1 MGHGSCG
8 SAFRVN
14 GVEES
19 NIFVAMPGVSLFSC
33 LLIFLTSLASTA
45 EPVPAPADQRDFTD
59 SINGCAPATILNLLK
74 FSAPE
79 YAAAYHGLLGA
90 DDGVKM
96 RYVVDRYFRNRPSV
110 AYPGQKRW
118 GLHGIESNDLA
129 TGLNELL
136 AESGIENLNA
146 AYLDREEGEDEAG
159 HLLRGRQLMAE
170 SIRQGVMPI
179 LSLRSF
185 VVKHREENQNEP
197 VWEAGIHHYVLIKA
211 LRGESSEVGFDLEVI
226 DPWRGKE
233 TVVHV
238 HREAHGQAFRALRG
252 VEETGVWLDGKPF
265 LQVLAHDLPSLRP
278 QNLEWSERFV
288 VVANFLVGRF

>member
-1 MGHGSCG
+1 ML
-8 SAFRVN
+8 RV
-14 GVEES
+14 S
-19 NIFVAMPGVSLFSC
+19 FFSC
-33 LLIFLTSLASTA
+33 LLVFLTSFLAA
-45 EPVPAPADQRDFTD
+45 EDPAPIPTDQRDFAD
-59 SINGCAPATILNLLK
+59 SVNGCAPATILNLLK

-79 YAAAYHGLLGA
+79 FRAAYHGLLGA

-96 RYVVDRYFRNRPSV
+96 RYVVDRYFKNRASV

-118 GLHGIESNDLA
+118 GLHGIESMDLA
-129 TGLNELL
+129 SGLNELL
-136 AESGIENLNA
+136 AESGVEELNA
-146 AYLDREEGEDEAG
+146 MYLDREEDESEAD
-159 HLLRGRQLMAE
+159 HLLRCRNLFSD
-170 SIRQGVMPI
+170 SIREGVLPM

-185 VVKHREENQNEP
+185 VVKHREENPNEP
-197 VWEAGIHHYVLIKA
+197 VWETGVHHYVLVKA
-211 LRGESSEVGFDLEVI
+211 VRGENSEVGFDLEVI
-226 DPWRGKE
+226 DPWRGKV

-278 QNLEWSERFV
+278 RNLEWSERFV